1 MGLLVLYTTINL
13 IPMSYVE
20 LLFHTTPALLVNNEE
35 LEIGELEVWSKTI
48 VSLLCVKDLENYL
61 VMSLM

>member
-35 LEIGELEVWSKTI
+35 LEIGELEV
-48 VSLLCVKDLENYL
+48 
-61 VMSLM
+61 